1 MFRIAS
7 RLRRPVSLRDAS
19 TTASRQ
25 FRFAGKRSVE
35 SGALRVEI
43 KSMSRVRF
51 AHERTRI
58 SRHPVVFLYC
68 HPGHRSRHP
77 GLRPGISSSEQNQ
90 ILSRAQNDGLRRSRS
105 GRRRTSLRSSDQ
117 ERGRG
122 ASEPRTKLLALER
135 SSALCQGRVHAP
147 GRRTPDVFSLFPLSR
162 FLELIHLWRRIGK
175 KTIQED

>member
-25 FRFAGKRSVE
+25 FRFAGR
-35 SGALRVEI
+35 
-43 KSMSRVRF
+43 KSRERTRVRF

-68 HPGHRSRHP
+68 HPGPRS
-77 GLRPGISSSEQNQ
+77 GIHSSEQNQ

-105 GRRRTSLRSSDQ
+105 GRRRPSLRSSDLSPLTS
-117 ERGRG
+117 G
-122 ASEPRTKLLALER
+122 LR
-135 SSALCQGRVHAP
+135 SSL
-147 GRRTPDVFSLFPLSR
+147 SLSR
-162 FLELIHLWRRIGK
+162 AHTPSAGACCHPSPRGELDHKPMISVF
-175 KTIQED
+175 

>member
-1 MFRIAS
+1 MFKIAS

-25 FRFAGKRSVE
+25 FRFAGLRSVE

-105 GRRRTSLRSSDQ
+105 GRRRPSLRSSDLSPLTS
-117 ERGRG
+117 G
-122 ASEPRTKLLALER
+122 LR
-135 SSALCQGRVHAP
+135 SSL
-147 GRRTPDVFSLFPLSR
+147 SLSR
-162 FLELIHLWRRIGK
+162 THSPSAGACCHPSLRGELDQKLISGV
-175 KTIQED
+175 

>member
-68 HPGHRSRHP
+68 HPGPRSRHP

-90 ILSRAQNDGLRRSRS
+90 ILSQAQNDGLRCSRP
-105 GRRRTSLRSSDQ
+105 GRRRPSLRSSDLSPLTS
-117 ERGRG
+117 G
-122 ASEPRTKLLALER
+122 LR
-135 SSALCQGRVHAP
+135 SS
-147 GRRTPDVFSLFPLSR
+147 LSR
-162 FLELIHLWRRIGK
+162 S
-175 KTIQED
+175 QEHTPRQQEHAATPLPEGN

>member
-1 MFRIAS
+1 MFKIAN
-7 RLRRPVSLRDAS
+7 RLRRPVPLRGAS
-19 TTASRQ
+19 TTASCQ
-25 FRFAGKRSVE
+25 FRFAGLRSVE

-90 ILSRAQNDGLRRSRS
+90 ILSQAQNDGLRCSRP
-105 GRRRTSLRSSDQ
+105 GRRRPSLRSSDLSPLTS
-117 ERGRG
+117 G
-122 ASEPRTKLLALER
+122 LR
-135 SSALCQGRVHAP
+135 SS
-147 GRRTPDVFSLFPLSR
+147 LSR
-162 FLELIHLWRRIGK
+162 S
-175 KTIQED
+175 QEHTPRQQEHAATPLPEGN